1 MHLGYRLIRAAF
13 DQACAAEKTDGPFW
27 EGVKRQ
33 VVAGLPG
40 EPDAGLGRG
49 LLARFVDEELARAK
63 QGIGAR
69 FVEFDFGKDNTPK
82 PDTPDAVPAP
92 IDLPLESGFIRL
104 MGSVDRVDEGPD
116 GLEIVDYK
124 TGGAKTTAEVRD
136 GKAFQ
141 LATYLAAISRLTGN
155 QPRGMSY
162 LLAPTQKKVERK
174 EVWVQRGKPAFD
186 VAQLVNEVLPRRL
199 SRVMQALSGGV
210 FAHLPFTR
218 PGAPCRYCD
227 YASACAR
234 RDDVIEER
242 QHRNDVPGAYQP
254 DEEAQP

>member
-1 MHLGYRLIRAAF
+1 MRLGYRLIRAAF
-13 DQACAAEKTDGPFW
+13 EQACAAEKTEGPFW

-82 PDTPDAVPAP
+82 PDAPDAVPAP
-92 IDLPLESGFIRL
+92 IDLPLEQGFIRL

-162 LLAPTQKKVERK
+162 LLAPTQKKVDRK
-174 EVWVQRGKPAFD
+174 EVWIQRGKPAFD

-199 SRVMQALSGGV
+199 SRVMQALSSGV
-210 FAHLPFTR
+210 FAHLPFAR

-242 QHRNDVPGAYQP
+242 QHRGDNPGAYQP